1 MTKRLY
7 ETAHTLIYDPV
18 VANGNSTRSSLH
30 SLGFRNVE
38 LAPAFDI
45 LENRLRARSPDLV
58 LCEASGAEAEL
69 CRLIQRVR
77 QGLLGHNPF
86 ILLVVTTWRRDGTII
101 SQVLNSG
108 ADDLVARP
116 ISTTMLGER
125 IKVLT
130 ERRKRFAVTYDYIGP
145 DRRRDPD
152 RPGAECID
160 VPNSLQMRNLDL
172 HAHEDGER
180 HIVDAILEG
189 KKRLNVVKIQRDTVQ
204 LCMQWGLAESRGP
217 QTREFADILVRME
230 RNAEGIK
237 RRAPEADYEEAV
249 EWCESIIESVRRI
262 SAQTRSGEGAEGQAA
277 EVISPETIGPQLRLI
292 GHATMALQRM
302 LAPGETA
309 LPRLVDVEGRI
320 FPSGRQTA
328 AA

>member
-77 QGLLGHNPF
+77 QGHLGHNPF
-86 ILLVVTTWRRDGTII
+86 IVMIVTTWRRDGTII

-116 ISTTMLGER
+116 ISTTVMGER
-125 IKVLT
+125 VKALT

-145 DRRRDPD
+145 DRRRDPS
-152 RPGAECID
+152 RPGAECIE
-160 VPNSLQMRNLDL
+160 VPNSLQMRMVDSYP
-172 HAHEDGER
+172 HDEGER
-180 HIVDAILEG
+180 HIVEAIIEG
-189 KKRLNVVKIQRDTVQ
+189 KKKLSLVKIRRDVVQ
-204 LCMQWGLAESRGP
+204 LCMQWGLAESRS
-217 QTREFADILVRME
+217 QETSAFSDILVRME
-230 RNAEGIK
+230 RTAEGIK
-237 RRAPEADYEEAV
+237 RRAPEAEREAAV
-249 EWCESIIESVRRI
+249 EWCDTIIDSVRRLSVQTSRVVEPEQAD
-262 SAQTRSGEGAEGQAA
+262 SAEL
-277 EVISPETIGPQLRLI
+277 IGPQLRLI
-292 GHATMALQRM
+292 GHATMALQKM
-302 LAPGETA
+302 LAPGDTGIPA
-309 LPRLVDVEGRI
+309 MVDLDGRI
-320 FPSGRQTA
+320 SIAGRQTA

>member
-58 LCEASGAEAEL
+58 LCEAAGAEAEL

-86 ILLVVTTWRRDGTII
+86 IVMIVTTWRRDGTII

-116 ISTTMLGER
+116 ISTTLLGER

-130 ERRKRFAVTYDYIGP
+130 ERRKRFAVTCDYIGP
-145 DRRRDPD
+145 DRRRDPN
-152 RPGAECID
+152 RPGAECIE
-160 VPNSLQMRNLDL
+160 VPNSLQMRMVETFPHD
-172 HAHEDGER
+172 EGER
-180 HIVDAILEG
+180 HIVEAIIEG
-189 KKRLNVVKIQRDTVQ
+189 KKTLNVIKMRRDAVQ
-204 LCMQWGLAESRGP
+204 LCLLWDLAESRGHRS
-217 QTREFADILVRME
+217 REFLDVLVRME
-230 RNAEGIK
+230 RTADGIK
-237 RRAPEADYEEAV
+237 RRAPEGEQEQAV
-249 EWCESIIESVRRI
+249 QWCDSITDAVRTI
-262 SAQTRSGEGAEGQAA
+262 SAYADRESESAEA
-277 EVISPETIGPQLRLI
+277 EQHIVPQLRLI
-292 GHATMALQRM
+292 GNATTVLHKM
-302 LAPGETA
+302 LAPGENV
-309 LPRLVDVEGRI
+309 LPRLVDLDGKI
-320 FPSGRQTA
+320 AASGRQIEA
-328 AA
+328 A